1 MSTVKP
7 RIPASVLQ
15 SLKTHKV
22 LSTVSNIVLNSM
34 LLLPCR
40 NGSQDIKCF
49 SKQYYSSVATQLS
62 FVENKFSFES
72 LEIVL
77 FEANVNAVVHLT
89 KNNVYCYIC
98 K

>member
-1 MSTVKP
+1 MDS
-7 RIPASVLQ
+7 
-15 SLKTHKV
+15 KT
-22 LSTVSNIVLNSM
+22 LNSA
-34 LLLPCR
+34 
-40 NGSQDIKCF
+40 F

-77 FEANVNAVVHLT
+77 FEANVNAVVLLL
-89 KNNVYCYIC
+89 KSNSNVYFVISV

>member
-1 MSTVKP
+1 MSTV
-7 RIPASVLQ
+7 SV
-15 SLKTHKV
+15 
-22 LSTVSNIVLNSM
+22 IVLNSM
-34 LLLPCR
+34 LLCPCGMDSKTL
-40 NGSQDIKCF
+40 NSAF

-77 FEANVNAVVHLT
+77 FGANVNAVVLLL
-89 KNNVYCYIC
+89 KSNSNVYFVISV

>member
-1 MSTVKP
+1 MSTV
-7 RIPASVLQ
+7 SV
-15 SLKTHKV
+15 
-22 LSTVSNIVLNSM
+22 IVLNSM
-34 LLLPCR
+34 APFAPAGMDSKTL
-40 NGSQDIKCF
+40 NSAF

-77 FEANVNAVVHLT
+77 FEANVNAIVLLL
-89 KNNVYCYIC
+89 KSNSNVYFVISV